1 MAASFEVKG
10 LRELGLKLREL
21 GDKVERQIADAALRQ
36 AANVIRDDA
45 RQKAPVLAI
54 PTKYRKPGV
63 VKRAIVSKKGRAP
76 KGQRKMVVGVRGLT
90 GAAIRKFK
98 ASGGAAAQN
107 PNDPFYWYFLE
118 RGTSKMAAKPFL
130 RPAFDATNADA
141 VTKFTEV
148 ATARI
153 ESEWKK

>member
-1 MAASFEVKG
+1 MADFEVHG
-10 LRELGLKLREL
+10 LRELGVKMREL
-21 GDKVERQIADAALRQ
+21 GEKVERSIADQALRA
-36 AANVIRDDA
+36 AANVLRDDA
-45 RQKAPVLAI
+45 RSKAPVLSV

-76 KGQRKMVVGVRGLT
+76 RGQRKFVVGIRGLT
-90 GAAIRKFK
+90 AGAIRRFK
-98 ASGGAAAQN
+98 ATGGAASQN

-130 RPAFDATNADA
+130 RPAFDAKNAEA
-141 VTKFTEV
+141 VDKFSET

-153 ESEWKK
+153 ESEWRK